1 MRNIIYISL
10 FVLLPHIP
18 AIAGQ
23 NDIEACFLDPSNCG
37 SIKDLPTTRAEINSK
52 AWLNGDDVYSEKEK
66 TGFVQKKGYVYDEGQ
81 FYKGASPTNILT
93 LIETANS
100 GGDTAGIANNSVFIV
115 IEEDVIFVPISDL
128 AGKEKEQ
135 MHDYIRAAVTK
146 KIVFDSSG
154 VELDI
159 DELVLSIDEAD
170 GDLNEALVRSI
181 ESSVSVENV
190 MTSAERVSL
199 SPSQIS
205 TSTLDDNVSKDLEKM
220 DAQEIVGKTVS
231 FTEVA
236 NISSSAN
243 SAIDSSRND
252 LVAQYV
258 DRAVGRATQSLS
270 ANGSLNSKRS
280 QIEIQRVRES
290 ATLAANQMFNAG
302 VLEGQ
307 ISKSISNI
315 TEALAS
321 GSLRS
326 KVDGVISAAI
336 EAVDRAGADI
346 DMAVDTWDAM
356 SADQKQAVVDQ
367 VNSTGALGCSSC
379 TLQDAENFADS
390 KR

>member
-1 MRNIIYISL
+1 M
-10 FVLLPHIP
+10 
-18 AIAGQ
+18 
-23 NDIEACFLDPSNCG
+23 
-37 SIKDLPTTRAEINSK
+37 
-52 AWLNGDDVYSEKEK
+52 
-66 TGFVQKKGYVYDEGQ
+66 
-81 FYKGASPTNILT
+81 
-93 LIETANS
+93 
-100 GGDTAGIANNSVFIV
+100 
-115 IEEDVIFVPISDL
+115 
-128 AGKEKEQ
+128 
-135 MHDYIRAAVTK
+135 
-146 KIVFDSSG
+146 
-154 VELDI
+154 ELDI

-243 SAIDSSRND
+243 SAIDLSRND